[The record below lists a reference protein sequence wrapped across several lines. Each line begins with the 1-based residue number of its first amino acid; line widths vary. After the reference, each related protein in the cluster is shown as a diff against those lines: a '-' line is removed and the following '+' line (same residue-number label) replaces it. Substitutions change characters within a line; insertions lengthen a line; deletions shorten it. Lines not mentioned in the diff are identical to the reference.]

1 VVQVRILLNQQFYQR
16 CCSPSVPTLHPAFWF
31 GILTSISPCPL
42 ASNIAAISYIV
53 KGVEKSSS
61 VLTTGLL
68 YTLGRMIAYIVLGI
82 LISASILN
90 IPQASQFMQNMVPK
104 ILGPVLIL
112 TGFFLL
118 GIISFSLP
126 GFSLSEK
133 ATVQFKKSGTIG
145 TLFLGTLFA
154 LSFCPVSAALFFGS
168 LIPLT
173 LQNHSPIILPSFYGI
188 GTGLPVLFFAL
199 TIASG
204 TRNMSKIFNAVARTE
219 YWARKITAGIIIAV
233 GIYYILTKTFYL
245 NLF

>member
-1 VVQVRILLNQQFYQR
+1 MESQA
-16 CCSPSVPTLHPAFWF
+16 VPIISAFWF

-61 VLTTGLL
+61 ILTTGLI
-68 YTLGRMIAYIVLGI
+68 YTLGRMIAYIVLGT
-82 LISASILN
+82 LISASLLN
-90 IPQASQFMQNMVPK
+90 IPQASQFMQNIMPK

-118 GIISFSLP
+118 GLLTFSLP

-133 ATVQFKKSGTIG
+133 TAAKLGKSGAMG
-145 TLFLGTLFA
+145 ALPLGILFA

-173 LQNHSPIILPSFYGI
+173 LQNTSPVLLPSLYGI
-188 GTGLPVLFFAL
+188 GTGLPVLAFAL
-199 TIASG
+199 AIASG
-204 TRNMSKIFNAVARTE
+204 TRNISKIFNAVTKTE
-219 YWARKITAGIIIAV
+219 YWARKITAGILIAV
-233 GIYYILTKTFYL
+233 GIYYILTNIFYIL
-245 NLF
+245 

>member
-1 VVQVRILLNQQFYQR
+1 METQA
-16 CCSPSVPTLHPAFWF
+16 VPIISAFWF

-53 KGVEKSSS
+53 KGVEKPSS
-61 VLTTGLL
+61 VLTAGLM
-68 YTLGRMIAYIVLGI
+68 YTLGRMITYIALGT
-82 LISASILN
+82 LISASLLN
-90 IPQASQFMQNMVPK
+90 IPQASQFMQNIMPK

-126 GFSLSEK
+126 GFTLSEK
-133 ATVQFKKSGTIG
+133 TTARFKKSGTMG
-145 TLFLGTLFA
+145 ALFLGILFA

-173 LQNHSPIILPSFYGI
+173 LQNNSPITLPSLYGI
-188 GTGLPVLFFAL
+188 GTGLPVLAFAL
-199 TIASG
+199 AIASG
-204 TRNMSKIFNAVARTE
+204 TRNISKFFNAVTKTE
-219 YWARKITAGIIIAV
+219 YWARKITAGILIVV
-233 GIYYILTKTFYL
+233 GIYYILTKIFYI